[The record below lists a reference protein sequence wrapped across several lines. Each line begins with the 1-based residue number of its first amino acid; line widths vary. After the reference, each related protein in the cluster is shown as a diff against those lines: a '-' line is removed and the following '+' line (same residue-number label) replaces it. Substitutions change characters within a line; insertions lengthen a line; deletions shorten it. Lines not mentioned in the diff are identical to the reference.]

1 MTFLPRMIRA
11 SFTAALLL
19 GLAVC
24 LSQTSSAR
32 ERRKPANAA
41 DDKPVVIINVTSFE
55 RLLNHAVS
63 AFEQGGRPELAESL
77 GTGLAKFNDLKGY
90 DRQQP
95 VGMMLFVNNILTERL
110 KGSDKPMVT
119 VVSYFPIKNLDEL
132 IKTIQSGTAVAN
144 KVGENLY
151 EITGGPQKLH
161 VLVKG
166 DYAFVADRRDSLDR
180 DLGNPAVFSRALSA
194 AYDIGVSVN
203 LGSLSQTT
211 RDFVGT
217 GLRAQAENDL
227 QRRDGES
234 AAAHRLRH
242 AAGMQRLEFLE
253 QILAQG
259 EKVTLGWSLSEAEKT
274 SAIEAVIVAKPGS
287 DFARAL
293 NDLRGTRTHFE
304 NLLAGKP
311 AAGLSISLKLDK
323 GNRKLLQEMLSSVE
337 LAGAP
342 AKPVR
347 KGLADKQPFEPAPV
361 VDDELTGS
369 ARELIKTLSTTIDH
383 GHIDAVAQFVGKPQ
397 GPFVLVG
404 GIKLVDADLAVV
416 PLRDFLS
423 NLKKNPNIK
432 LGEAPLNAFTHA
444 GIEFQ
449 RLKLSDTRAAEKR
462 VYGEDSSIYLGIGK
476 SVLWFALGGNDA
488 QDALKKAIDAVS
500 EPVEKP
506 TQAAPLQ
513 FVMNLSDWMDVF
525 DPKQRSANARKAF
538 TEGKDAVR
546 LDVQGIADGIRVRL
560 RFDEG
565 FMTFVGL
572 GMVQREEVALQRR
585 EAAEAAKKKADEEK
599 KAAEAKSDVDKK
611 E

>member
-1 MTFLPRMIRA
+1 MNFLPRFSRSLAA
-11 SFTAALLL
+11 SALLL
-19 GLAVC
+19 AIAAGLPGA
-24 LSQTSSAR
+24 SAAR

-41 DDKPVVIINVTSFE
+41 DEKPVVIINVASFE
-55 RLLNHAVS
+55 RLLNHAVA

-77 GTGLAKFNDLKGY
+77 GSGLAKFNDLKGY
-90 DRQQP
+90 DRQQS

-119 VVSYFPIKNLDEL
+119 VVSYFPIKNLDEM
-132 IKTIQSGTAVAN
+132 IKTIQAGAAVAN

-151 EITGGPQKLH
+151 EITGGRQKLH

-180 DLGNPAVFSRALSA
+180 DLGNPAVFSRALST
-194 AYDIGVSVN
+194 AYDVGVSVN
-203 LGSLSQTT
+203 LNSLSQTT
-211 RDFVGT
+211 RDFIGT
-217 GLRAQAENDL
+217 ALRGQAENDL

-253 QILAQG
+253 QILTQG
-259 EKVTLGWSLSEAEKT
+259 EKLTLGWSLSEAEKT
-274 SAIEAVIVAKPGS
+274 SAIEVVVVAKPDS

-311 AAGLSISLKLDK
+311 AAGLSVSLKLDK
-323 GNRKLLQEMLSSVE
+323 GNRKLLQQMLSSVE
-337 LAGAP
+337 LAGLPPKAKGKAP
-342 AKPVR
+342 V
-347 KGLADKQPFEPAPV
+347 EPAPV
-361 VDDELTGS
+361 AEDELTAS
-369 ARELIKTLSTTIDH
+369 ARELIKTLTNTIDH

-416 PLRDFLS
+416 PLRDFLA

-432 LGEAPLNAFTHA
+432 LGDAPLNAFTHA

-449 RLKLSDTRAAEKR
+449 RIKLADSREAEKR
-462 VYGEDSSIYLGIGK
+462 VYGEDSSLYLGIGK

-488 QDALKKAIDAVS
+488 QDAMKKAIDAVS
-500 EPVEKP
+500 EPVQNP

-546 LDVQGIADGIRVRL
+546 VEVLGITNGIRLRA

-565 FMTFVGL
+565 FTTFVGL

-585 EAAEAAKKKADEEK
+585 EAAEAAKKKAAEEK
-599 KAAEAKSDVDKK
+599 QAADSKSDADKK